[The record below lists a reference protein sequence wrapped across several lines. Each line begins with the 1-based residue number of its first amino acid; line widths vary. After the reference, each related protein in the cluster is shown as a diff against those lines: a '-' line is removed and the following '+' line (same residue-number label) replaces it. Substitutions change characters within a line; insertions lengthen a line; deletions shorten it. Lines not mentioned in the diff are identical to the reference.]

1 MPQRFY
7 EDEYEDA
14 ESVYSEEQEDYYEE
28 APTSPY
34 DETPSSPYEV
44 PHTSDAEAE
53 EEEREPRIVPRGP
66 PVDSWQSIFHSLRG
80 ASDPLSNTVTWED
93 MRSYLDTIR
102 PEPLPAP
109 APVQPRIL
117 PETSARI
124 DRMIEELATSEEAYK
139 VLKASLKELKSAFK
153 EATDKQIVLAEKF
166 AEQEKKKTYKWGPP
180 TKVVT
185 PIEAELKKLDA
196 EILVLR
202 GNLTKA
208 EEKERNLNKELIH
221 DRKYLEEEKEMWEV
235 YKRYTAFEHT
245 LVGPV
250 LQ

>member
-7 EDEYEDA
+7 EDDYEDA
-14 ESVYSEEQEDYYEE
+14 ESVYSEEEEEYYEE
-28 APTSPY
+28 DEY
-34 DETPSSPYEV
+34 YEETPASPYEA
-44 PHTSDAEAE
+44 PHTSDAE
-53 EEEREPRIVPRGP
+53 EERAPRIIPRGP
-66 PVDSWQSIFHSLRG
+66 TVDSWQSIFHSLRG
-80 ASDPLSNTVTWED
+80 ASDPLSNMVSWAD

-109 APVQPRIL
+109 ALIEPKVL
-117 PETSARI
+117 PETSSRI
-124 DRMIEELATSEEAYK
+124 DRMIQELATSEEAYK
-139 VLKASLKELKSAFK
+139 VMKANLKELKTAFK
-153 EATDKQIVLAEKF
+153 EATDKQTAMLEEF
-166 AEQEKKKTYKWGPP
+166 AEQQKKKVYKWGPSS
-180 TKVVT
+180 KVVS
-185 PIEAELKKLDA
+185 PLELQLNKLDA
-196 EILVLR
+196 EIMVLR

-208 EEKERNLNKELIH
+208 EEKERNLNKELMH